1 MPYPEGGTIAMR
13 NRIRTACC
21 RLLACVLATALSPAL
36 AGGKPASYPAIAGR
50 CVGCHG
56 ADGIG
61 KAPQYPNLQ
70 GRDAAYLAQQLKDFR
85 SGARKSVWMAA
96 MAKPLSDEEIAQLA
110 AYFHAAN

>member
-1 MPYPEGGTIAMR
+1 MR
-13 NRIRTACC
+13 HRIRSAC
-21 RLLACVLATALSPAL
+21 RGLLVCVLASALSPAR
-36 AGGKPASYPAIAGR
+36 AGGKSAAYPAIAGR

-85 SGARKSVWMAA
+85 SGTRKSVWMAA
-96 MAKPLSDEEIAQLA
+96 MARPLTDEEITQLA
-110 AYFHAAN
+110 AYFQAAK